1 MKEKQVGK
9 ITVEEKIRPVLDAYH
24 ANVELVEV
32 TADGFLKVRITG
44 AYDSCHDAEKTILEV
59 VETAFR
65 EVICSDIKGVIV
77 VGRMRKKI
85 NNVLNFLCRDIT
97 KRYKECTPS
106 SFHL

>member
-1 MKEKQVGK
+1 MKKHLDK

-44 AYDSCHDAEKTILEV
+44 VYVSCHDAKKTILKV
-59 VETAFR
+59 IETAFR
-65 EVICSDIKGVIV
+65 EVICSDIKGVIL
-77 VGRMRKKI
+77 VGRMRKNI
-85 NNVLNFLCRDIT
+85 NNVVNLFCRDIT